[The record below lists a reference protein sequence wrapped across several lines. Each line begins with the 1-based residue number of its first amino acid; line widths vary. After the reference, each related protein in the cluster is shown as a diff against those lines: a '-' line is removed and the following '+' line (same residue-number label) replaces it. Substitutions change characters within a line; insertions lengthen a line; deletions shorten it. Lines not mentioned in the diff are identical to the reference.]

1 MNQKLRDFLLLNA
14 GTLLVAAGVYF
25 FKFPNHFSTGGVS
38 GLSILLGEV
47 VPWMSSGAFVMVLNV
62 LMLALG
68 FLFVNGSFGIKTVYS
83 SLLFSGTTWL
93 LERICPMSSP
103 MTTQPFLELVF
114 AVLLPAAGSAILFNM
129 QASTGGTD
137 ITAMILRKYTGMDVG
152 RALLVCDLG
161 ITVAACFVFGMET
174 GLFSV
179 MGLLMKAFLVDSIIE
194 SFNICKYFHIITDHP
209 DTIEDFIAHQ
219 LHRSCTVVDCTGA
232 YTGEKKTLLISA
244 MSRGQAVRLNRF
256 MKTADPT
263 AFVTITNTSTI
274 IGKGFRS
281 PM

>member
-1 MNQKLRDFLLLNA
+1 MNQKFKDFLLLNL

-38 GLSILLGEV
+38 GLSILLGEM
-47 VPWMSSGAFVMVLNV
+47 VPWMSSGAFVMVLNA

-68 FLFVNGSFGIKTVYS
+68 FFFVNGSFGVRTVYS
-83 SLLFSGTTWL
+83 SLLFSASTWL
-93 LERICPMSSP
+93 LERVCPMDAP
-103 MTTQPFLELVF
+103 MTGQPFLELIF

-161 ITVAACFVFGMET
+161 ITVAACLVFGMET

-179 MGLLMKAFLVDSIIE
+179 MGLIMKAFLVDSIIE
-194 SFNICKYFHIITDHP
+194 SFNIHKYFHIITDHP
-209 DTIEDFIAHQ
+209 RQIEDFITGE
-219 LHRSCTVVDCTGA
+219 LNRSCTVVDCTGA

-256 MKTADPT
+256 LKTSDPG
-263 AFVTITNTSTI
+263 AFVTIINTSSI
-274 IGKGFRS
+274 IGKGFRT
-281 PM
+281 PI